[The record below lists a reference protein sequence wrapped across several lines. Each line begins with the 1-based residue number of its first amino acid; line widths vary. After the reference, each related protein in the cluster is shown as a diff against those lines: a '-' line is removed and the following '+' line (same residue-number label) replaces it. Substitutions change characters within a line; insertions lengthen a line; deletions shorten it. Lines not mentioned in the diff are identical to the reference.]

1 MRLIDLDY
9 ALVDVDR
16 HGSYPNDYPDRWL
29 EELPL
34 VDAVPVI
41 RCRNCTYYHS
51 FDGESGVCKGGLGDC
66 NMVSADGFCD
76 WAVKRNEEDKK
87 I

>member
-9 ALVDVDR
+9 ALEDMRRD
-16 HGSYPNDYPDRWL
+16 GDYASDYTDRWL

-34 VDAVPVI
+34 VDAVPVT

-51 FDGESGVCKGGLGDC
+51 FDDESGVCKGGLGDG
-66 NMVSADGFCD
+66 NIVSADGFCD
-76 WAVKRNEEDKK
+76 WAVKRNEEETK
-87 I
+87 